1 MNIVCYIA
9 TEPQQLLDHFDLRRT
24 IFINEQGVEE
34 ALEMDGLDDHAT
46 LIVMYVDN
54 TPVGCARYRVL
65 DDKVKVER
73 VGILKE
79 YRRQGL
85 GEHIMN
91 FVEEQINEYT
101 KAQWITLNAQL
112 TAKDF
117 YLRLGYTPIG
127 DIFVEANIEHQK
139 MIKEITLN

>member
-1 MNIVCYIA
+1 MNIVCLIA
-9 TEPQQLLDHFDLRRT
+9 TEPQQLLDHFALRRK
-24 IFINEQGVEE
+24 IFIDEQGVEE

-46 LIVMYVDN
+46 LIVLYVEN
-54 TPVGCARYRVL
+54 TAVGCARYRVL

-85 GEHIMN
+85 GEHIMS
-91 FVEEQINEYT
+91 FVEEQIKEYT

-117 YLRLGYTPIG
+117 YLRLGYAPIG
-127 DIFVEANIEHQK
+127 QIFVEANIDHQK
-139 MIKEITLN
+139 MIKELTSK

>member
-1 MNIVCYIA
+1 MNIVCTIA
-9 TEPQQLLDHFDLRRT
+9 TEPQQLLDHFALRRT
-24 IFINEQGVEE
+24 IFIDEQGVDE

-46 LIVMYVDN
+46 LIVLYVDQ
-54 TPVGCARYRVL
+54 TAIGCARYRVL
-65 DDKVKVER
+65 GDKVKVER

-85 GEHIMN
+85 GEHIMT
-91 FVEEQINEYT
+91 FVEEQIKEYT

-117 YLRLGYTPIG
+117 YLRLGYSPIG
-127 DIFVEANIEHQK
+127 DIFMEANIEHQK
-139 MIKEITLN
+139 MIKEITIN

>member
-1 MNIVCYIA
+1 MNIVCLIA
-9 TEPQQLLDHFDLRRT
+9 NEPQQLLDHFALRRS
-24 IFINEQGVEE
+24 IFIEEQGVDE

-46 LIVMYVDN
+46 LIVLYVDQ
-54 TPVGCARYRVL
+54 TAVGCARYRVL

-85 GEHIMN
+85 GENIMGY
-91 FVEEQINEYT
+91 VEEQIKEYT
-101 KAQWITLNAQL
+101 KAKWITLNAQL

-117 YLRLGYTPIG
+117 YLRLGYSSIG
-127 DIFVEANIEHQK
+127 DIFIEADMKHQK
-139 MIKEITLN
+139 MIKEITIK

>member
-1 MNIVCYIA
+1 MNIVCLIA
-9 TEPQQLLDHFDLRRT
+9 TEPQQLLDHFALRRT
-24 IFINEQGVEE
+24 IFIDEQGVEE

-46 LIVMYVDN
+46 LIVLYVN
-54 TPVGCARYRVL
+54 QTAVGCARYRVL

-79 YRRQGL
+79 HRRQGL
-85 GEHIMN
+85 GEHIMSY
-91 FVEEQINEYT
+91 VEEQINEYT

-112 TAKDF
+112 TAKAF
-117 YLRLGYTPIG
+117 YLRLGYAPIG

-139 MIKEITLN
+139 MIKEITRP